1 VPELP
6 AAPAIPLVPDVPS
19 VPDVPEDPLEPEV
32 PDEPD
37 VLEEPLEPD
46 VPLEPSIPDV
56 PDVPELPLLEVPD
69 VPDVPWEPA
78 TPSIRVTSIPADP
91 SIVASIPVVPA
102 ITTSTPL
109 DPAIAVEMATPV
121 VMVAP
126 IAVSEPNV
134 TSMSLMNSPYAPAC
148 FLCCCSGGPCRPRH
162 VIFQIVLSAH
172 DGIDLVLI
180 GGHRDVKIVGSRID
194 IHRVGRV

>member
-1 VPELP
+1 MPELP

-19 VPDVPEDPLEPEV
+19 VPDVPEDPEVPLDPELPEL

-46 VPLEPSIPDV
+46 VPLEPSI
-56 PDVPELPLLEVPD
+56 PD